1 MLLDLREMQDGSKL
15 EADIC
20 VVGAGVAGVT
30 LTRQL
35 RGQGP
40 TIVLLESGGRD
51 YEEAT
56 QDLYAGANVGMPY
69 YPLDEARL
77 RFFGGSTNV
86 WGGRCAALEPI
97 DFERRS
103 WVPHSGW
110 PISRDDLVPYYDRAH
125 RLLGLGPF
133 VYDESLWRELR
144 LKPPPFDSSRL
155 ITRFW
160 RFDQMDDRF
169 TLGKCRDL
177 VAAEDVRIVLHANAV
192 RIQATKDATSVSH
205 IVVRTLEGRGATVR
219 ARAFVLASG
228 GIENPRLLLASNDI
242 EPAGIGNAHDQVGRY
257 FMEHPHGRAGFL
269 LTDKAYG
276 LWRLFQ
282 KRFRPHAE
290 PLAPL
295 VLPSPRLQAEC
306 GILNTAITF
315 KLQRPP
321 SRGVKLKKE
330 LYFRLK
336 HQINPTRSGRRV
348 WHTYR
353 DVRGWLARYVRPT
366 HARLRNKL
374 GLTGLSA
381 IVRAEQ
387 APNPAS
393 RITLSNE
400 RDALGI
406 PRARLSWQLT
416 DLDKYT
422 VVVLAEVLSSEL
434 ERLGIGRMPK
444 SEWLENDSLQW
455 PVDKTLGNHPIG
467 GYHHLGTTR
476 MSAHPND
483 GVVDTDCRVHGYEN
497 LYVAGSSVFTTGGW
511 ANPNLTI
518 LALTLRLAEHL
529 AKRIRSLE
537 MSTRPAMR

>member
-1 MLLDLREMQDGSKL
+1 MLLDLREMPDVSL
-15 EADIC
+15 IDDADVC

-30 LTRQL
+30 LTREL
-35 RGQGP
+35 HAQGLSV
-40 TIVLLESGGRD
+40 VLLESGGAD

-97 DFERRS
+97 DFEVRS

-110 PISRDDLVPYYDRAH
+110 PITREDLAPYYERAH

-133 VYDESLWRELR
+133 VYDERLWAELG
-144 LKPPPFDSSRL
+144 LTPPPFDSSRL

-160 RFDQMDDRF
+160 RFDEMDDRF

-177 VAAEDVRIVLHANAV
+177 IGAEDIRVVLHANVV
-192 RIQATKDATSVSH
+192 RIQATRDANAVVELH
-205 IVVRTLEGRGATVR
+205 VRTLEGRCATVR
-219 ARAFVLASG
+219 ARAFVLATG
-228 GIENPRLLLASNDI
+228 GIENPRLLLASDDV
-242 EPAGIGNAHDQVGRY
+242 ESHGIGNRHDQVGRY
-257 FMEHPHGRAGFL
+257 FMEHPHARAGFL

-276 LWRLFQ
+276 MWRLFQ
-282 KRFRPHAE
+282 KRFLRGAE

-295 VLPSPRLQAEC
+295 VLPSPELQAERR
-306 GILNTAITF
+306 ILNTAITF

-321 SRGVKLKKE
+321 SRGVKLNKQ

-336 HQINPTRSGRRV
+336 HRIDPTRSGRRV
-348 WHTYR
+348 WHSYR

-366 HARLRNKL
+366 HAKLKNKL
-374 GLTGLSA
+374 GRTGLSA

-387 APNPAS
+387 APNRDSRVVLAS
-393 RITLSNE
+393 E
-400 RDALGI
+400 KDALGV
-406 PRARLSWQLT
+406 PRASLCWQLT
-416 DLDKYT
+416 ELDKRSVT
-422 VVVLAEVLSSEL
+422 VLAEVLSSEL
-434 ERLGIGRMPK
+434 ERLGIGKMPK
-444 SEWLENDSLQW
+444 SEWLENDSLEW
-455 PVDKTLGNHPIG
+455 PIDKTVGNHPIG

-476 MSAHPND
+476 MSADPKE
-483 GVVDTDCRVHGYEN
+483 GVVDSDCRVHGYAN
-497 LYVAGSSVFTTGGW
+497 LYVAGSSVFATGGW

-518 LALTLRLAEHL
+518 LALTLRLADHL
-529 AKRIRSLE
+529 ALE
-537 MSTRPAMR
+537 APSIHRP

>member
-1 MLLDLREMQDGSKL
+1 MLLDLREMPDDSTL
-15 EADIC
+15 EADVC

-35 RGQGP
+35 RGQGL

-56 QDLYAGANVGMPY
+56 QDLYAGTNVGMPY

-97 DFERRS
+97 DFEKRS

-110 PISRDDLVPYYDRAH
+110 PISRDDLVPYYQKAH
-125 RLLGLGPF
+125 QLLGLGRF
-133 VYDESLWRELR
+133 VYDESLWAELR
-144 LKPPPFDSSRL
+144 LQPPPFDSSRL

-160 RFDQMDDRF
+160 RFDRMDDRF

-177 VAAEDVRIVLHANAV
+177 EASDDVRIVLHANAV
-192 RIQATKDATSVSH
+192 RIQATKDANRITHVG
-205 IVVRTLEGRGATVR
+205 VRTLEGRGATVR

-228 GIENPRLLLASNDI
+228 GIENPRLLLASNDV
-242 EPAGIGNAHDQVGRY
+242 EAAGIGNAHDQVGRC

-269 LTDKAYG
+269 LTDKAYA

-282 KRFRPHAE
+282 KRFRANAE

-295 VLPSPRLQAEC
+295 VLPSPKLQAER

-315 KLQRPP
+315 KLQRRP
-321 SRGVKLKKE
+321 SRGVTLNKE

-336 HQINPTRSGRRV
+336 HQIDPTRSGRRV
-348 WHTYR
+348 WHAYR
-353 DVRGWLARYVRPT
+353 DVRGWLTRYVRPT
-366 HARLRNKL
+366 HAKIRNKL

-393 RITLSNE
+393 RIALSDE
-400 RDALGI
+400 KDALGI
-406 PRARLSWQLT
+406 PRASLSWQLT
-416 DLDKYT
+416 DLDKHT
-422 VVVLAEVLSSEL
+422 VAVLAEVLSSEL
-434 ERLGIGRMPK
+434 EHLGIGSMPK
-444 SEWLENDSLQW
+444 SEWLGNDSLQW
-455 PVDKTLGNHPIG
+455 PVDKTVGNHPIG

-476 MSAHPND
+476 MSAHPKD
-483 GVVDTDCRVHGYEN
+483 GVVDTDCRVHGYDN

-518 LALTLRLAEHL
+518 LALALRLAEHL
-529 AKRIRSLE
+529 AKRVRSLDV
-537 MSTRPAMR
+537 STRPAMR